1 MTSKLIQSVEQYWN
15 DRPCNIRHSSSKIG
29 TQKYFDEVEERKY
42 FVEPHIPK
50 FAEFD
55 RWKGKNV
62 LEIGCGIGTDTINFA
77 RAGAKVTA
85 VDLSSKSLE
94 IASQRAEVYNLSN
107 QISFF
112 RANAEDLSSF
122 IEPKGYDL
130 VYSFG
135 VLHHTPNPQKA
146 IEQIR
151 DNFVKPGTTFK
162 LMMYHRYASKVAWI
176 LLKEGKGRIWKLNEL
191 IAKYSEAQTGCPV
204 TYTYSKKSLINLLGT
219 SFHTEDVFVNHIF
232 PYKISDY
239 VQYQYNKSWYFKII
253 PSKIFRALEKRF
265 GWHICITS
273 TAK

>member
-1 MTSKLIQSVEQYWN
+1 MTSKLIRSVEQYWN
-15 DRPCNIRHSSSKIG
+15 DRPCNIRHSSSEIG
-29 TQKYFDEVEERKY
+29 TRKYFDEVEERKY

-112 RANAEDLSSF
+112 RANAEELSSF
-122 IEPKGYDL
+122 IEPKVYDL

-151 DNFVKPGTTFK
+151 DNFVKP
-162 LMMYHRYASKVAWI
+162 
-176 LLKEGKGRIWKLNEL
+176 
-191 IAKYSEAQTGCPV
+191 
-204 TYTYSKKSLINLLGT
+204 
-219 SFHTEDVFVNHIF
+219 
-232 PYKISDY
+232 
-239 VQYQYNKSWYFKII
+239 
-253 PSKIFRALEKRF
+253 
-265 GWHICITS
+265 
-273 TAK
+273 